1 MPYKV
6 HFTIISKR
14 LLQMC
19 SYDVLSF
26 RDGVNENSAWM
37 KDGLCGSNIP
47 KPITS
52 TGNEFLIRF
61 RSDSIE
67 SRKGFKMIITAGIFF
82 TISNTFI
89 LARIIP

>member
-6 HFTIISKR
+6 HFTVVSER

-89 LARIIP
+89 LK